1 MYNITLFDKKIQSFF
16 NHLHKKIIFCVNI
29 ILDVIRH
36 MKKIEFSIND
46 GTIYINYKLEDNVIK
61 NFNNTNIISEDDLIF
76 DIKYLK
82 NNVSLVAGF
91 LNVLIRNENI
101 TKAVICDKDL
111 ISLGFELI
119 NYIPSVK
126 YLTIEPNVDIDYK
139 MHLEILK
146 NDTLK
151 EINCYS
157 IPAYLLERIDT
168 TKPVKITTRSEVF
181 FVSRFTSLNKLNS
194 YSNIFYKK
202 KVVIDYGFNR
212 TDFRDFEA
220 FLDIN
225 THLKVIY
232 FECISVD
239 FVKEIISLL
248 KKYGKSDIKIGI
260 KGIPENLRYFEELE
274 GFIKKNQYIK
284 KNKIQFRIDYGLEYQ
299 KENFLKLLNFT
310 TLKYILVA
318 TIIACA
324 AGYGINQYD
333 LYVSSK
339 KINDINEEIGEL
351 LEEFIDY
358 DNPVVPD
365 EEPAIPPENTEPEQS
380 TTTPPSQSTT
390 PPQNP
395 AGNSGGASG
404 GGYEYPYY
412 KNYPKVISVLK
423 QTNPDTVGWLTVKNT
438 TVNYPVV
445 QSSNNSYYLTHDF
458 NRHSNTL
465 GWIYMDYRNNAQELG
480 RNTII
485 YGHNLAKDKL
495 MFGNLSATLQ
505 ESWYKN
511 EANHIITF
519 NTEKADMQWKVFSI
533 YKVPL
538 TSDYLFTEFST
549 DEEFVSFANS
559 LKSRSVY
566 DFGVT
571 INDDD
576 KILTLSTCQNSGKN
590 RLVVHAVLV
599 K

>member
-1 MYNITLFDKKIQSFF
+1 
-16 NHLHKKIIFCVNI
+16 
-29 ILDVIRH
+29 
-36 MKKIEFSIND
+36 MKKIEFSIKG
-46 GTIYINYKLEDNVIK
+46 GTIYIKYKLEDNVIR

-101 TKAVICDKDL
+101 TKAVISDKDL

-119 NYIPSVK
+119 NYIPSIV
-126 YLTIEPNVDIDYK
+126 YLTIEPDVDIDYNL
-139 MHLEILK
+139 HLEILK

-157 IPAYLLERIDT
+157 IPTYLLERIDT
-168 TKPVKITTRSEVF
+168 TKSVKITTRSEVF
-181 FVSRFTSLNKLNS
+181 FVSRFTHLNKLNS
-194 YSNIFYKK
+194 HSNILYKK
-202 KVVIDYGFNR
+202 KVIIDYRFGQ
-212 TDFRDFEA
+212 TDFKDFET

-225 THLKVIY
+225 THLKTIY
-232 FECISVD
+232 FECITVD
-239 FVKEIISLL
+239 FVKEVINLL
-248 KKYGKSDIKIGI
+248 KKYGKKEIKIGI
-260 KGIPENLRYFEELE
+260 KGIPENLKFFEELE
-274 GFIKKNQYIK
+274 TYIKKNQYIK

-318 TIIACA
+318 TIVSCA
-324 AGYGINQYD
+324 LGYGINQYD

-339 KINDINEEIGEL
+339 KINEINVEIGEM

-358 DNPVVPD
+358 DNVENNGT
-365 EEPAIPPENTEPEQS
+365 EETPSTPPENTEPNQS
-380 TTTPPSQSTT
+380 TPEVTT
-390 PPQNP
+390 PPQNTT
-395 AGNSGGASG
+395 GNSGNVNS
-404 GGYEYPYY
+404 GYEFPYY

-465 GWIYMDYRNNAQELG
+465 GWIYMDYRNSTQTLG

-511 EANHIITF
+511 EANHYITF
-519 NTEKADMQWKVFSI
+519 NSEYADMQWKVFSI
-533 YKVPL
+533 YKVAV
-538 TSDYLFTEFST
+538 TSDYLFTEFKS
-549 DEEFVSFANS
+549 DDEFVNFVNN
-559 LKSRSVY
+559 LKARSIY

-571 INDDD
+571 IDKDD

-599 K
+599 R